1 MKLQTYMA
9 HAGIASR
16 RKSETLISE
25 DKVRVNGEHAHIGQV
40 IDPKKDKVSVE
51 GKMIKGMEN
60 QVLFLVYKPVGLVST
75 TEDEMGR
82 KTVVDFLLNQLSAEE
97 RKDLPRLYP
106 VGLLD
111 KDSEGLMIITND
123 GALTQHITHPS
134 FEVEKTYRITVT
146 GHPTEKALAHLE
158 RGVLLQEGMTSP
170 SHVDVVDQT
179 PLSTILEIT
188 IHEGRYHQVKRMLLR
203 VGYEVQRLIRIKMGE
218 YTVEMLGD
226 ASFIRLKR

>member
-1 MKLQTYMA
+1 MA

-51 GKMIKGMEN
+51 GKMIMGMEN